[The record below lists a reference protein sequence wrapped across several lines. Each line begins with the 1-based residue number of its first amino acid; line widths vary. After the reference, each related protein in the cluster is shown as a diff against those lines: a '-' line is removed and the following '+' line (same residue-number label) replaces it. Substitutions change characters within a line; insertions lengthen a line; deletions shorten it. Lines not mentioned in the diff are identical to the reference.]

1 MLNQWKMKRGNCI
14 DCRYVEDHLDEL
26 DVPGVEPIPLS
37 GVATSQ
43 SFGSRERLG
52 VRSTRSIDACVASL
66 FSLFCFGR
74 LLK

>member
-1 MLNQWKMKRGNCI
+1 MEMKRSNAF
-14 DCRYVEDHLDEL
+14 DCRYVEDHLDVEL
-26 DVPGVEPIPLS
+26 PGVEPIPLS
-37 GVATSQ
+37 GVVSSQ

-52 VRSTRSIDACVASL
+52 VRSMRNNGACVASL